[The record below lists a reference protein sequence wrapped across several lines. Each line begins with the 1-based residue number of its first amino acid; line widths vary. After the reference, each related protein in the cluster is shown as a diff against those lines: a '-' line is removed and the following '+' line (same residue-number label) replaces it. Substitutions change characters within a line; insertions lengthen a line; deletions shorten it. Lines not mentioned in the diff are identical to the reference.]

1 MKHYVW
7 YTMALYQGYT
17 SGNINIDVSGGDG
30 VNENG
35 FTMKGDIE
43 MDGNEVKGLGAPT
56 DDTSAVTKKWVD
68 DEIVKQAVVT
78 IQPAGFTMT
87 GDINMGNNKI
97 IGLKSDGSDFS
108 EASSVQYVHTYS
120 WNNYLTS
127 NGFNKM
133 KGVLNAGGFEVQGLP
148 TTASRSD
155 SAVSRF
161 RMEEWT
167 RGKYLPLDGSRSM
180 TGNLS
185 MDSKEIV
192 TLGDP
197 TTGKSAVHKDWV
209 VGMLNKP
216 VTNLDIT
223 RDIDMKNHKINN
235 IGDPTSDRSAVSKRW
250 VVNNSPSTSGFTMTG
265 NINMG
270 GNQIEGIGDVLADP
284 SNPHAADSFVA
295 SRKFVSDTIRGGRS
309 KRETYSGLTLS
320 DDLDMNNN
328 EIIKLGSPT
337 TDDSAVS
344 KKWVTDHVSVSS
356 INTSGFTMIGNIDMG
371 GYSITGL
378 KGGSEGDT
386 AALSS
391 KTIDTWGLQF
401 LKRDGGTL
409 ASNLDA
415 NSFEITRVANPT
427 TDESAVSKKWVTD
440 HVSGSTINTGGFTMT
455 GNIDMGG
462 HTIEKVR
469 LSSRNNPNRESVP
482 NVGWVT
488 DEFMSKVGG
497 LVEGDID
504 MGDSS
509 DIVNLRDPTNAKD
522 AVNKQWVI
530 NNFARIIP
538 SGKYVVKKH
547 HIVAQWVWGYRGVS
561 IANTHYYAY
570 CHDGVPPSWRT
581 DTINS
586 LTNINLETITIKHD
600 ANTLADVTNVNL
612 ELILRVSIYVD
623 QSNGKFTLQKKDIV
637 LGTIDLTRLQHCYF
651 LGTYQSD
658 GRSTA
663 CWAFKGNSEFYI
675 GDKVDLVDNTMAWC
689 VIVKPEQ
696 AMPTGKSMDMSF
708 CWSLLYA
715 GPRGG

>member
-1 MKHYVW
+1 MKHRVIHK
-7 YTMALYQGYT
+7 MALYQGYD
-17 SGNINIDVSGGDG
+17 SGKINVNISGGSG
-30 VNENG
+30 VDKNG

-68 DEIVKQAVVT
+68 DEIVKQASVT
-78 IQPAGFTMT
+78 IQPAGFTMQGNIDMGGNVIT
-87 GDINMGNNKI
+87 NVTPGSDDKNAATLGYVRSQSIKHLTLDGTRVMSGNLNMG
-97 IGLKSDGSDFS
+97 
-108 EASSVQYVHTYS
+108 
-120 WNNYLTS
+120 S
-127 NGFNKM
+127 NEIKALGN
-133 KGVLNAGGFEVQGLP
+133 P
-148 TTASRSD
+148 TTSRS
-155 SAVSRF
+155 AVTL
-161 RMEEWT
+161 E
-167 RGKYLPLDGSRSM
+167 YM
-180 TGNLS
+180 TG
-185 MDSKEIV
+185 
-192 TLGDP
+192 
-197 TTGKSAVHKDWV
+197 A
-209 VGMLNKP
+209 LNRP
-216 VTNLDIT
+216 VSGLDIAG
-223 RDIDMKNHKINN
+223 DIDMKNHEIKNLS
-235 IGDPTSDRSAVSKRW
+235 DPTTDESAVNKKW
-250 VVNNSPSTSGFTMTG
+250 VADHVSGSSLASSGFTMTG
-265 NINMG
+265 NIVMG
-270 GNQIEGIGDVLADP
+270 G
-284 SNPHAADSFVA
+284 H
-295 SRKFVSDTIRGGRS
+295 
-309 KRETYSGLTLS
+309 
-320 DDLDMNNN
+320 
-328 EIIKLGSPT
+328 
-337 TDDSAVS
+337 
-344 KKWVTDHVSVSS
+344 SV
-356 INTSGFTMIGNIDMG
+356 
-371 GYSITGL
+371 TGL
-378 KGGSEGDT
+378 AGGSVGDT

-391 KTIDTWGLQF
+391 KTLDTWGLQF
-401 LKRDGGTL
+401 VKRDGGTL

-427 TDESAVSKKWVTD
+427 TDGSAVSKKWVTD

-462 HTIEKVR
+462 HTIEKLR

-488 DEFMSKVGG
+488 DKFMSKVGG

-522 AVNKQWVI
+522 AVNKQWVT

-547 HIVAQWVWGYRGVS
+547 HKVAQWVWGYRGVS
-561 IANTHYYAY
+561 LAGIEYSAF
-570 CHDGVPPSWRT
+570 CHDGIPPSWRT

-586 LTNINLETITIKHD
+586 LTNINLETITIKS
-600 ANTLADVTNVNL
+600 NSSVLADITNVNL
-612 ELILRVSIYVD
+612 ELILRVSIYVK
-623 QSNGKFTLQKKDIV
+623 QANGNFTQQKKNIV

-663 CWAFKGNSEFYI
+663 CWAFKGISEFYI
-675 GDKVDLVDNTMAWC
+675 GDKVELVDNTMAWC

>member
-1 MKHYVW
+1 MKHCVW
-7 YTMALYQGYT
+7 YKMALYQGYT
-17 SGNINIDVSGGDG
+17 GGNINIDVSGGGG

-68 DEIVKQAVVT
+68 NEIFRQAAVT

-97 IGLKSDGSDFS
+97 TGLKSDGSDFS

-120 WNNYLTS
+120 WNNYLAS

-148 TTASRSD
+148 TTASKSD
-155 SAVSRF
+155 SAVSQF

-180 TGNLS
+180 TGNLR

-209 VGMLNKP
+209 VGMLNRP
-216 VTNLDIT
+216 ATGLNVGG
-223 RDIDMKNHKINN
+223 DIDMKGHEIKNVGN
-235 IGDPTSDRSAVSKRW
+235 PTNDKSAVSKRW
-250 VVNNSPSTSGFTMTG
+250 AADNFPSTNGFTMNG
-265 NINMG
+265 DISMG
-270 GNQIEGIGDVLADP
+270 GNQISGLGDIQINPVDP
-284 SNPHAADSFVA
+284 HGADSYAA
-295 SRKFVSDTIRGGRS
+295 SRKFVSDAVNGGRS

-337 TDDSAVS
+337 TDNSAVS

-391 KTIDTWGLQF
+391 KTLDTWGLQF

-469 LSSRNNPNRESVP
+469 LPSRNNPNRESVP
-482 NVGWVT
+482 NTGWVT
-488 DEFMSKVGG
+488 DKFMSKTGG

-522 AVNKQWVI
+522 AVNKQWVT
-530 NNFARIIP
+530 NNFASTIP
-538 SGKYVVKKH
+538 LGKYVVKKH
-547 HIVAQWVWGYRGVS
+547 HKVAQWVWGYRGVS

-581 DTINS
+581 DTITS
-586 LTNINLETITIKHD
+586 LTNINLETITIKSD
-600 ANTLADVTNVNL
+600 GTLTEIKNVNL
-612 ELILRVSIYVD
+612 ELILRAVVFVK
-623 QSNGKFTLQKKDIV
+623 QSNGSFTQQKKDIV

-663 CWAFKGNSEFYI
+663 CWTFKGNSEFYI
-675 GDKVDLVDNTMAWC
+675 GDKVELVDNTLAWC

>member
-1 MKHYVW
+1 
-7 YTMALYQGYT
+7 
-17 SGNINIDVSGGDG
+17 
-30 VNENG
+30 
-35 FTMKGDIE
+35 
-43 MDGNEVKGLGAPT
+43 
-56 DDTSAVTKKWVD
+56 
-68 DEIVKQAVVT
+68 
-78 IQPAGFTMT
+78 MT

-97 IGLKSDGSDFS
+97 TGLKSDGSDFS

-120 WNNYLTS
+120 WNNYLAS

-180 TGNLS
+180 TGNLR

-209 VGMLNKP
+209 VGMLNRP
-216 VTNLDIT
+216 ATGLNIGGN
-223 RDIDMKNHKINN
+223 IDMKDYEIKNV
-235 IGDPTSDRSAVSKRW
+235 GDPTDNKSAVNKKWSTDNNFNNKGGIMHADISLGGFRLFDLPEPKIDSEATSKKW
-250 VVNNSPSTSGFTMTG
+250 VESKVTSTLTLNTSGFTMTG

-270 GNQIEGIGDVLADP
+270 GNEIRNIGAPSTLSSAVSKKWVNDNSTFEYMGVLSNARSSIQMNGHGLAGLRNPIGSTDAANMRWVISQI
-284 SNPHAADSFVA
+284 S
-295 SRKFVSDTIRGGRS
+295 GGRS

-320 DDLDMNNN
+320 DDLDMDNN
-328 EIIKLGSPT
+328 EIVKLGSPT

-344 KKWVTDHVSVSS
+344 KKWVTDHVSGSS
-356 INTSGFTMIGNIDMG
+356 INTGGFKMIGNIDMG

-391 KTIDTWGLQF
+391 KTINTWGLQF
-401 LKRDGGTL
+401 VKRDGGTL

-469 LSSRNNPNRESVP
+469 LLSRNNPNRESVP

-488 DEFMSKVGG
+488 DKFMSKVGG

-522 AVNKQWVI
+522 AVNKQWVT

-538 SGKYVVKKH
+538 SGKYLVKKH

-561 IANTHYYAY
+561 FANTHYYAY

-586 LTNINLETITIKHD
+586 LTNTGW
-600 ANTLADVTNVNL
+600 
-612 ELILRVSIYVD
+612 R
-623 QSNGKFTLQKKDIV
+623 KKKY
-637 LGTIDLTRLQHCYF
+637 TRLISYSEKTISVTF
-651 LGTYQSD
+651 L
-658 GRSTA
+658 
-663 CWAFKGNSEFYI
+663 K
-675 GDKVDLVDNTMAWC
+675 
-689 VIVKPEQ
+689 
-696 AMPTGKSMDMSF
+696 
-708 CWSLLYA
+708 
-715 GPRGG
+715 